1 MLSKRVNVLS
11 AGYKSANSQSL
22 LNPLL
27 INRKLLSDAGLK
39 LGFFSD
45 ISESIYDCDCLVI
58 DSKFFK
64 PLWAGQ
70 TEFALD
76 TIRRLSSNISSILW
90 FHTGDSAG
98 SLGSYAAAVLP
109 LVKKF
114 FKSQVYSDRSLY
126 QRPLYG
132 NRLYTDFYNR
142 RFQIEDDSVPEPD
155 PLLSD
160 ENLTKIQVSWN
171 IGFARCFNFYGEY
184 LAALYQR
191 TQLDPILTIK
201 PRFHAVA
208 AQRPRDIYVRMGL
221 NFPRA
226 TIGYQRLKLADL
238 MGKQPRVSRA
248 QYYREMKESKVVVSP
263 FGWGEINNRDF
274 EAYIYGCLLLKPSMS
289 HLETFPDFFQDGE
302 TFISYSWDL
311 SDMSDKIDDAVANYS
326 RYREIAQE
334 AQARYASNVF
344 SKSGRERFV
353 QHFRQLI
360 DC

>member
-1 MLSKRVNVLS
+1 
-11 AGYKSANSQSL
+11 
-22 LNPLL
+22 
-27 INRKLLSDAGLK
+27 
-39 LGFFSD
+39 
-45 ISESIYDCDCLVI
+45 
-58 DSKFFK
+58 
-64 PLWAGQ
+64 
-70 TEFALD
+70 
-76 TIRRLSSNISSILW
+76 
-90 FHTGDSAG
+90 
-98 SLGSYAAAVLP
+98 
-109 LVKKF
+109 
-114 FKSQVYSDRSLY
+114 QVYSDRSLY